1 MGYSTDFFGEL
12 LFREGTMKTE
22 EELIL
27 IESILGRDARDVPTW
42 KIFGSKDMTHMDLT
56 YNKFR
61 TGIKW
66 SGDEKTYDLPE
77 KVALLIRIMRSQN
90 PNFGLFGKMKAE
102 GERDD
107 DRWSFEVCGETIIV
121 KDDDGVEIKTILI

>member
-22 EELIL
+22 EELTL
-27 IESILGRDARDVPTW
+27 IESILGRDARDVPAW
-42 KIFGSKDMTHMDLT
+42 KIFGSKDMTHIDLA

-90 PNFGLFGKMKAE
+90 PNFGLLGKMKAE
-102 GERDD
+102 GERDN
-107 DRWSFEVCGETIIV
+107 DRWLFEVSDRTIIV
-121 KDDDGVEIKTILI
+121 KDYDGFEFNTILI